1 MCVTYHRNTHMICY
15 KLYVKGYIQVSAF
28 PAEAIARA
36 MPIVIAV
43 IVLFKIFL
51 QGSVRNGSV
60 NSSYNHINRAV

>member
-43 IVLFKIFL
+43 IVLFRIL
-51 QGSVRNGSV
+51 SQGSVRNGAVMSY
-60 NSSYNHINRAV
+60 YNHINREV